1 MPAETRDIKNSKR
14 VQKKEKEG
22 KFKER
27 QGVYDEG
34 DDCTR
39 DSKITLQYI
48 QSCSL
53 YQLWYIAIITGNK
66 NEDKAI
72 DAYCFVCKQV
82 GISWL

>member
-48 QSCSL
+48 QSCPL
-53 YQLWYIAIITGNK
+53 YQL
-66 NEDKAI
+66 
-72 DAYCFVCKQV
+72 
-82 GISWL
+82 